1 MWSMGS
7 DLEEI
12 RREFMRFAP
21 SYAQEETESA
31 LDKILSL
38 QSQGLARSG
47 LYYLVLVDIVGS
59 TAYMAEH
66 GNVAADRRIEHFV
79 RSAPEAIGQ
88 IELTNTAIFIKE
100 IGDAVLL
107 IFQCFPDVLKWQ
119 AAFESYLDLYGRP
132 GAPERIA
139 IRTCVHIGDVIL
151 RGVNPVAL
159 AVSQLFK
166 FEKEVAA
173 GEIALSAPAYYA
185 AWPTLARAYHAFEP
199 QGEVDLDGYPDPVV
213 LYRLKREMAL
223 GLDQF
228 VRETSLIE
236 DGGGEL

>member
-1 MWSMGS
+1 MAP

-12 RREFMRFAP
+12 RSEFARFAP
-21 SYAQEETESA
+21 AYARAEAEAA
-31 LDKILSL
+31 LDKIIEL

-47 LYYLVLVDIVGS
+47 LYYLVLVDLVGS

-66 GNVAADRRIEHFV
+66 GNSAADQRIEHFV
-79 RSAPEAIGQ
+79 KSTLDAIGH

-107 IFQCFPDVLKWQ
+107 IFQCFPDILKWQ
-119 AAFESYLDLYGRP
+119 AEFEDYLALWSQRD
-132 GAPERIA
+132 AAERIEV
-139 IRTCVHIGDVIL
+139 RTCVHIGDVIL

-166 FEKEVAA
+166 FEKAVL
-173 GEIALSAPAYYA
+173 GGDIVLSAAAYDA

-199 QGEVDLDGYPDPVV
+199 QGEVELDGYPDPVM
-213 LYRLKREMAL
+213 LYRLKRETVANVKQL
-223 GLDQF
+223 AQ
-228 VRETSLIE
+228 EESLE
-236 DGGGEL
+236 WS